1 MRQRHGARIFN
12 KKRKS
17 DQFSDAST
25 LPNWPLRKALGNKTM
40 EYDEIVKEFIDFVN
54 LQVGVYM
61 NSIAGFSGAKMQM
74 ERQVARVLR
83 AQSQKKDARGD
94 QVITHQS
101 FEDPK
106 SPDVIHSRIATSDQ
120 FIQENS
126 QGGLNQRQLSYSV
139 IVFIYTYWED
149 EIRPRLAKSAGI
161 DIKEVTSE
169 IMGDLRCI
177 RNSVLHTKGIFTP
190 EWHVKLAVLKDCFI
204 ENEQIEI
211 SYELMHQ
218 IFVKVKQ
225 GCAKLIFDWLG
236 VDPEGRFEVDQIK
249 SVAIQKR

>member
-1 MRQRHGARIFN
+1 VAFDDDI
-12 KKRKS
+12 
-17 DQFSDAST
+17 
-25 LPNWPLRKALGNKTM
+25 
-40 EYDEIVKEFIDFVN
+40 KEFIDFVN

-61 NSIAGFSGAKMQM
+61 NSIAGFTGAKIQM

-83 AQSQKKDARGD
+83 AQSQKRDARGE

-101 FEDPK
+101 FEDPQR
-106 SPDVIHSRIATSDQ
+106 PDVIHSRIVTAEN

-126 QGGLNQRQLSYSV
+126 QGGINQRQLSYSV

-149 EIRPRLAKSAGI
+149 EIRPRLAEAAGV

-177 RNSVLHTKGIFTP
+177 RNAILHTKGIFTP
-190 EWHVKLAVLKDCFI
+190 EWHGKLVVLKECFAVGQ
-204 ENEQIEI
+204 QIEI

-218 IFVKVKQ
+218 IFVKIKQ
-225 GCAKLIFDWLG
+225 GCAKLIFGWLRVAPG
-236 VDPEGRFEVDQIK
+236 DRFDIDQLK
-249 SVAIQKR
+249 SFAIQKGRDNA